1 MALILYILH
10 QVLKYK
16 VQPRLFNDDLELIL
30 IFFNSKVKML
40 IQKIS
45 WEVLKIL
52 VKKKQS
58 VYTVD
63 LLNEYMKIRVYNW
76 SRSF

>member
-1 MALILYILH
+1 
-10 QVLKYK
+10 
-16 VQPRLFNDDLELIL
+16 
-30 IFFNSKVKML
+30 ML

-52 VKKKQS
+52 VKKQS